1 MPCSM
6 CTFHLG
12 GEDDGKP
19 STSGLQ
25 PNVKLHTSIK
35 LREHQLMLP
44 TSRISSWSALCLLKI
59 YVNVVPSFL
68 STYSTH
74 LHTGCVSMMYHRNIY
89 MCMAYAELR
98 HILSEKSQR
107 VNLI

>member
-25 PNVKLHTSIK
+25 PNVKLHTCIK
-35 LREHQLMLP
+35 LREHQLMHAMYLFMVS
-44 TSRISSWSALCLLKI
+44 TVLAENLC
-59 YVNVVPSFL
+59 
-68 STYSTH
+68 
-74 LHTGCVSMMYHRNIY
+74 
-89 MCMAYAELR
+89 
-98 HILSEKSQR
+98 
-107 VNLI
+107 